1 MTDESLQ
8 SFEDTMR
15 ALEEI
20 VRRLERGDLPLE
32 EALAAF
38 EDGVALVR
46 KLNER
51 LTEIEGRVEMLTRS
65 AEGHLTSTNLEKPR
79 EET

>member
-1 MTDESLQ
+1 MSEESMQ

-15 ALEEI
+15 TLEDI

-38 EDGVALVR
+38 EHGVALVR

-51 LTEIEGRVEMLTRS
+51 LTEIEGRIEMLSRS
-65 AEGHLTSTNLEKPR
+65 ADGQLSLTPIEKPG
-79 EET
+79 EEN

>member
-1 MTDESLQ
+1 MSEESLQ

-15 ALEEI
+15 TLEDI

-38 EDGVALVR
+38 EHGVALVR

-51 LTEIEGRVEMLTRS
+51 LTEIEGRIEMLSRS
-65 AEGHLTSTNLEKPR
+65 ADGQLSLTPIEKPG
-79 EET
+79 EEN

>member
-1 MTDESLQ
+1 MSEESLQ
-8 SFEDTMR
+8 SFEEAMR

-32 EALAAF
+32 DALATF
-38 EDGVALVR
+38 EQGVALVR

-51 LTEIEGRVEMLTRS
+51 LTQIESKVEVLTRS
-65 AEGHLTSTNLEKPR
+65 AEGQLTLMSLEPET
-79 EET
+79 EE

>member
-1 MTDESLQ
+1 
-8 SFEDTMR
+8 MR

-38 EDGVALVR
+38 EQGVALVR

-51 LTEIEGRVEMLTRS
+51 LTAIEGKVEVLTRS
-65 AEGHLTSTNLEKPR
+65 PEGQLTLTPYATPS
-79 EET
+79 EEE

>member
-1 MTDESLQ
+1 MTEESLQ

-15 ALEEI
+15 ALEDI

-32 EALAAF
+32 EALSAF
-38 EDGVALVR
+38 EHGVALVR

-51 LTEIEGRVEMLTRS
+51 LTEIEGRVEMLSRS
-65 AEGHLTSTNLEKPR
+65 ADGQLSLTPIEKPG
-79 EET
+79 EEN